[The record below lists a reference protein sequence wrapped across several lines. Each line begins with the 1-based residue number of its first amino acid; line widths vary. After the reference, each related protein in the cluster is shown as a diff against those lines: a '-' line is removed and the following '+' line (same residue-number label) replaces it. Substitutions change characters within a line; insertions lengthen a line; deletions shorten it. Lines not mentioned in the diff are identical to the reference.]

1 MITLTTPAGHPVA
14 INPLAVFAIEQ
25 DGPTVKIL
33 STVGQ
38 AVWVTESFAEVEKRL
53 KAWARG

>member
-14 INPLAVFAIEQ
+14 INPLVVFAIEQ

-33 STVGQ
+33 SPAGHTI
-38 AVWVTESFAEVEKRL
+38 WVTETFADVEKRL
-53 KAWARG
+53 KAWVRG